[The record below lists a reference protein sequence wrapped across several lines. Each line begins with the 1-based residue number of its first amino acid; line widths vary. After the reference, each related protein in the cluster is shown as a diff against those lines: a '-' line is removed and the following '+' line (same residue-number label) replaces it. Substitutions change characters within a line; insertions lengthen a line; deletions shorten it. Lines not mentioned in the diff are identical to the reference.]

1 MLLNGRPLY
10 DNKADHGLF
19 VNVPEWNPLM
29 KAIEQRLNVLVL
41 GRWGTGKTTL
51 LRQIQM
57 ALREAGEAVVFVEGT
72 GADGVGELASRVRY
86 ALAGQPSVTEVAGSV
101 VEAFSGGGR
110 ELPAGASRQLGSQL
124 QAIGEAPPS
133 VILLDGP
140 SSPEGV
146 FDLFGRMRD
155 VLWQQPHCW
164 VVTLE
169 AQHRSAVLKPPA
181 DAFFDVALSLDSW
194 SINSLADLLGRR
206 TEGNVPRELITAAAA
221 GADGSPREALRAL
234 SFGVVN
240 DKDPGVLLDERG
252 RLLEKAS
259 QLGRAPAMLLAELL
273 DRGQA
278 SPSDAEL
285 QESLGVTR
293 ARLTQMFHQLMD
305 NGLVVSEAAR
315 ADGPGRPR
323 IDYRPNLPHER

>member
-10 DNKADHGLF
+10 DNQADSRLF
-19 VNVPEWNPLM
+19 VHMPVWDQVME
-29 KAIEQRLNVLVL
+29 AIRRRLNLLVL
-41 GRWGTGKTTL
+41 GRGGSGKTTL
-51 LRQIQM
+51 LHQIQM
-57 ALREAGEAVVFVEGT
+57 VLREQGEAVVFVEGN
-72 GADGVGELASRVRY
+72 GAAGVLELTARVRN
-86 ALAGQPSVTEVAGSV
+86 ALTGEPSVAAVAGSAL
-101 VEAFSGGGR
+101 EALRGGG
-110 ELPAGASRQLGSQL
+110 ELPAGASRQLGLQL

-140 SSPEGV
+140 SSPEAV
-146 FDLFGRMRD
+146 YDLFGRMRD

-164 VVTLE
+164 VVALD
-169 AQHRSAVLKPPA
+169 ANHRAAVLKPPA
-181 DAFFDVALSLDSW
+181 DAFFDLVLPLGDWPINALT
-194 SINSLADLLGRR
+194 DLLGKRG
-206 TEGNVPRELITAAAA
+206 EGELPDRLIAAAAA
-221 GADGSPREALRAL
+221 GADGSPRQALRAL

-240 DKDPGVLLDERG
+240 DEDPGVLLEERS
-252 RLLEKAS
+252 RLLDRAS

-293 ARLTQMFHQLMD
+293 ARLTQMFHQLLD
-305 NGLVVSEAAR
+305 AGLVVSESER

-323 IDYRPNLPHER
+323 LVYRANLSHER